1 LWVCI
6 TDGEVLS
13 KCIIVVGP
21 ESSGS
26 MLIAKICAHA
36 LDLAEFGDWNG
47 VGGIGDDKVGDKVIH
62 RSLPYGDPPIF
73 PNIKN
78 WIEEYGNSH
87 ELYFV
92 LTTRDIS
99 MSEVSRHNRW
109 SKTFKQS
116 TVESDKA
123 REILTGIMKDE
134 SDLDYIIWSYE
145 SFMFL
150 KEDYLQT
157 LYDFIGV
164 KSDFIPKLIDANRR
178 KVGGWGDE
186 VLEKE

>member
-1 LWVCI
+1 
-6 TDGEVLS
+6 
-13 KCIIVVGP
+13 
-21 ESSGS
+21 
-26 MLIAKICAHA
+26 
-36 LDLAEFGDWNG
+36 
-47 VGGIGDDKVGDKVIH
+47 
-62 RSLPYGDPPIF
+62 
-73 PNIKN
+73 
-78 WIEEYGNSH
+78 
-87 ELYFV
+87 
-92 LTTRDIS
+92 